1 MNTYLLS
8 IIYPPDAQPPS
19 EAELAK
25 IMADVD
31 ALQKEMEAAGAWV
44 FGGGLHD
51 PSTAT
56 VVRVENDETL
66 VTDGPYAET
75 KEMLGGLAIIRAR
88 DLDEALAW
96 AEKNARVLAS
106 LPIEVR
112 PFQWP

>member
-19 EAELAK
+19 DAELQT
-25 IMADVD
+25 IMTNVD

-56 VVRVENDETL
+56 VVRVEDDDAII
-66 VTDGPYAET
+66 TDGPFVET
-75 KEMLGGLAIIRAR
+75 KEMLGGLNVIKAR
-88 DLDEALAW
+88 DLDEALVW
-96 AEKNARVLAS
+96 AEKTARAIPNV
-106 LPIEVR
+106 PIEVR
-112 PFQWP
+112 PFQNP